1 MCGIAGF
8 LNMEC
13 SQERAEE
20 LIDRMCQVIRHRGPD
35 DQGTWTDNGVA
46 LGMRRLAIIDLS
58 GGHQPIYNEDRSV
71 LVVFNGEIYNYKQL
85 QQELQAR
92 GHHFE
97 TDSDTEAIVHAYEE
111 YGDDCVKHLRG
122 MFVFAIWDKKHKRM
136 LIARDRFGKKP
147 LNYYWDGQRL
157 IFGSEIKSILEA
169 GIPREIND
177 IALDEF
183 LVYRYI
189 PTPITLFKNVMK
201 LPAAHILV
209 YEHGQITTKR
219 YWDLSFEPTC
229 HDDEATAVERTLALL
244 KESVQIRLMSDV
256 PLGAFLSGGV
266 DSSIVV
272 ALMSQMMSQPV
283 KTFSIGFEDED
294 FNELPY
300 ARMVAKHFQTD
311 HHEFFVKSDLVN
323 VLPQLV
329 WAFDEPFGDSSMLPT
344 YYVSKLAREHVTVA
358 LSGDGG
364 DEIFGGYEQYQR
376 EYLIHQVPAPL
387 RLAMGHASQQLPDG
401 VRGKKRLGTWL
412 RDYGTRCIEAAML
425 FPDYSRAVIYTPE
438 FYARVNNHQPY
449 ERHLREYRRY
459 QHLDPVARVQCVDA
473 RTYLIDDILVKV
485 DKVSMLNSLETRAP
499 LIDQELATYVASL
512 QPSVRF
518 HNGKSKYL
526 QKRVAENILP
536 KEILTRR
543 KKGFDI
549 PLSRWFSGEL
559 NDYARATLTSKKAKE
574 RGLFNPEI
582 VNKLLD
588 KNGAGQFV
596 NHGSDI
602 WCLICIELWFQE
614 YMDQTSVHKE
624 PTTSTFFIKQ

>member
-8 LNMEC
+8 LNIEC
-13 SQERAEE
+13 SQERAEQ
-20 LIDRMCQVIRHRGPD
+20 LIDSMCQVIRHRGPD

-58 GGHQPIYNEDRSV
+58 GGHQPIYNEDRNI
-71 LVVFNGEIYNYKQL
+71 LVVFNGEIYNYRQL
-85 QQELQAR
+85 QQELQER

-122 MFVFAIWDKKHKRM
+122 MFVFAIWDKKRKRM
-136 LIARDRFGKKP
+136 FIARDRFGKKP

-201 LPAAHILV
+201 LPAAHILI

-229 HDDEATAVERTLALL
+229 HDDEATAMERTMALL
-244 KESVQIRLMSDV
+244 KDSVQVRLMSEV

-283 KTFSIGFEDED
+283 KTFSIGFEEEEY
-294 FNELPY
+294 NELPY
-300 ARMVAKHFQTD
+300 ARQVAKHFQTD

-387 RLAMGHASQQLPDG
+387 RLALGHTSQLLPDG

-412 RDYGTRCIEAAML
+412 RDYGTRSIEAAML
-425 FPDYSRAVIYTPE
+425 FPDYERAAIYTPE
-438 FYARVNNHQPY
+438 FYAQVSNHRPY

-459 QHLDPVARVQCVDA
+459 QHLDATARMQCVDA

-499 LIDQELATYVASL
+499 LIDQDLATYVASL
-512 QPSVRF
+512 QPSVRL

-526 QKRVAENILP
+526 QKRIAEDLLP
-536 KEILTRR
+536 KEILARR

-559 NDYARATLTSKKAKE
+559 NDYARATLTSKKAQE

-588 KNGAGQFV
+588 KDGATQFV

-614 YMDQTSVHKE
+614 YMDQTPVHKE
-624 PTTSTFFIKQ
+624 PTTPTFIIR